1 VDVNENTAGTRKP
14 ILTGH
19 MSRSPLVVAG
29 TLEFSDKTVGPLLA
43 GHRFCSLRL
52 EPSFEAARSA
62 QRRDTAI
69 IAVFK
74 ATRIRLAELAGL
86 RYDPGDPRR
95 SDIDL
100 WQREINVAS
109 ISIWLRDPVP

>member
-1 VDVNENTAGTRKP
+1 
-14 ILTGH
+14 
-19 MSRSPLVVAG
+19 
-29 TLEFSDKTVGPLLA
+29 
-43 GHRFCSLRL
+43 
-52 EPSFEAARSA
+52 
-62 QRRDTAI
+62 
-69 IAVFK
+69 VFK